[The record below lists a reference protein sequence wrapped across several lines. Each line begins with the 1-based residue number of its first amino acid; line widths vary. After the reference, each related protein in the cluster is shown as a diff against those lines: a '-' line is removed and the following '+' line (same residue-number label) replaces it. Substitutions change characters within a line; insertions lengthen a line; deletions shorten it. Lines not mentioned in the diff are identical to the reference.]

1 MATFF
6 RAVKES
12 LFHPTPFSGMELMAF
27 QVVTR
32 EGQCTPPSGSRAGR
46 AQ

>member
-12 LFHPTPFSGMELMAF
+12 LFQPTAFSGIELVAF
-27 QVVTR
+27 RVVTR
-32 EGQCTPPSGSRAGR
+32 EGQCAPPSGSRAGH
-46 AQ
+46 A

>member
-12 LFHPTPFSGMELMAF
+12 FFQPTSFSAMELVAF
-27 QVVTR
+27 RVVTR
-32 EGQCTPPSGSRAGR
+32 EGQCAPLSGSRA
-46 AQ
+46 